1 MSAERLAKHPWRA
14 LTEFLLRAL
23 AAFPLRA
30 LTALRLRA
38 LAALRL
44 RALAALPLRA
54 LTALGAITALGS
66 APAVAGS
73 CCSTAGGV
81 IPVWVSPQEH
91 VVVGVSEGLTTA
103 VGRWD
108 AAGRVTG
115 SSLSESVSTTT
126 LAAGWRLARPV
137 QIFASL
143 PLIATSRSTPGLAS
157 RGGGPGDLRLGVAWD
172 PWHEKEASADPRRL
186 PVPVFAL
193 GVRAP
198 TGRDTFHAQDDLE
211 SDVTGLP
218 GTAVTAE
225 VRVERTVDDV
235 PWYVSTVVETGLV
248 PAARAHPD
256 APGARGVSVEPVV
269 RVTAAVGRRLSPQ
282 ATLMGTLSH
291 GESVR
296 QTSGRTWRTA
306 WTTLGALAL
315 VGGAAKPRAWFGLT
329 TDLPIPGLGA
339 ERPVSVGM
347 VAGFAWGR

>member
-1 MSAERLAKHPWRA
+1 MFAERTAA
-14 LTEFLLRAL
+14 RAL
-23 AAFPLRA
+23 AVLIALRA
-30 LTALRLRA
+30 
-38 LAALRL
+38 
-44 RALAALPLRA
+44 
-54 LTALGAITALGS
+54 
-66 APAVAGS
+66 APAEAGS

-137 QIFASL
+137 QLFVSL
-143 PLIATSRSTPGLAS
+143 PLIATSRATPGLAS
-157 RGGGPGDLRLGVAWD
+157 HGGGPGDLRAGIAWD
-172 PWHEKEASADPRRL
+172 PWHEKDASVDPRRL

-198 TGRDTFHAQDDLE
+198 TGRDTFHARDDLE

-218 GTAVTAE
+218 GTALTAE

-248 PAARAHPD
+248 PAKLARPD
-256 APGARGVSVEPVV
+256 APDARGLSVEPVV
-269 RVTAAVGRRLSPQ
+269 RVTAAVGRRLASG
-282 ATLMGTLSH
+282 ATIMGTLSH

-296 QTSGRTWRTA
+296 TSSGRSWRTA
-306 WTTLGALAL
+306 WTTVGALAL
-315 VGGAAKPRAWFGLT
+315 VGGVAKPRTWFGLT
-329 TDLPIPGLGA
+329 TDLPVPGLGA
-339 ERPVSVGM
+339 ERPVSVGL
-347 VAGFAWGR
+347 VVGLAWGR